1 MVKEPSDSTS
11 SEESTGSE
19 ALIFAFEIVNCMTA
33 FEPSEIARLAKSPVS
48 INPTAAWI
56 SRDVT
61 AKSGLQNVVDVIAN
75 HTNHVLAI

>member
-61 AKSGLQNVVDVIAN
+61 AKSGLQNVVDGIGN